1 MDAAEDV
8 TAEDEDV
15 VVADGARPPRA
26 DVTPPNPL
34 VTTPPTEVRPFT
46 RPPTSPGSVVD
57 AADAALLLALFA
69 SSPPL
74 FYLSKAFRWR
84 KHV

>member
-26 DVTPPNPL
+26 DVTPPKPL
-34 VTTPPTEVRPFT
+34 VTTPPTELRPSA
-46 RPPTSPGSVVD
+46 RPPSKPGSVVD
-57 AADAALLLALFA
+57 AADAALLLALLA

-74 FYLSKAFRWR
+74 FYLSKAFRLH
-84 KHV
+84 KHM